1 MDSDDHVVNVEFTEQ
16 QMEILN
22 RVADDRYGGQ
32 VESVLLDVLEAF
44 AAKPEVGRSVRK
56 A

>member
-1 MDSDDHVVNVEFTEQ
+1 MDSNDHLVDVDFTEQ
-16 QMEILN
+16 QFEILN

-44 AAKPEVGRSVRK
+44 AAKSEVGRSVRK